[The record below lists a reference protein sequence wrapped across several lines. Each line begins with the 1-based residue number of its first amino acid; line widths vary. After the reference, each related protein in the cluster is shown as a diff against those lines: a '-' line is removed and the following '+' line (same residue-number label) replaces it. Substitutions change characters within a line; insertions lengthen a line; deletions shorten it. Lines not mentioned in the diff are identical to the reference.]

1 MKKKISYTNIYL
13 LILIIVQVAI
23 FALFLWNAV
32 CYKSVRLTTNNEILN
47 AKIELLEK
55 HETWTIGVMG
65 IAIAIATI
73 LMGLLQFYFTKKA
86 EDNVFRGLAKIA
98 NKDKKAFIEAVKMKS
113 VELELMCDYPIS
125 IIFDPMQSKEMANDL
140 FRLLNAYHFS
150 FVNKP
155 ISYDAAFSESFSQ
168 KSILVF
174 CEDSYSSDGCQKL
187 LNRNPNVG
195 VLGFGQ
201 HNKEKFSLPK
211 HKCLNYANSLSSVY
225 NNLMSLLHYKRY
237 LNKAD

>member
-1 MKKKISYTNIYL
+1 MKKKISNTNIYL

-23 FALFLWNAV
+23 FALFLWDAM

-65 IAIAIATI
+65 ISIVIATI

-98 NKDKKAFIEAVKMKS
+98 NEDKEAFKEAVRMKS
-113 VELELMCDYPIS
+113 VELELMSDYPIS
-125 IIFDPMQSKEMANDL
+125 IIFDPIKSKEMANDI
-140 FRLLNAYHFS
+140 FRLLNAYHFND
-150 FVNKP
+150 VNKP
-155 ISYDAAFSESFSQ
+155 ISYEAAFLKSYSQ

-187 LNRNPNVG
+187 LDQNPDSG

-201 HNKEKFSLPK
+201 RNKAFTLPK
-211 HKCLNYANSLSSVY
+211 HNCLNYANSLSSVY

-237 LNKAD
+237 LNKSR